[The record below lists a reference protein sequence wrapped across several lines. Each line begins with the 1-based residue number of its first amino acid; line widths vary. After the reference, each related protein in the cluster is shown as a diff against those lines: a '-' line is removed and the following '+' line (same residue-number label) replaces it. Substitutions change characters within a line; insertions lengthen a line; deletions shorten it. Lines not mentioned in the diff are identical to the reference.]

1 VVKNFRLFT
10 IYSIAVGN
18 IRRDYC
24 EENVLDLMFFLEQ
37 MYLDLQFMEDISANV
52 SKIMEQK

>member
-1 VVKNFRLFT
+1 MAAGT
-10 IYSIAVGN
+10 

-24 EENVLDLMFFLEQ
+24 EENALNLMFFLKQ
-37 MYLDLQFMEDISANV
+37 MYVDLKFMENISANV